1 MQCDTISKLHNGT
14 ILPFRYMWLSS
25 FLYKKSP
32 YDCTLIQ
39 SLITM
44 LACTRM
50 HMYVGV
56 WVHTCMKRT
65 KLLIL
70 GKFSKTV
77 QQFWVSNRV
86 TANGYNSNFMI
97 WNQVIVTSNLLTHTF
112 TVRYH
117 YSVPI
122 QTIPTLHFKLKF
134 INHYQ
139 YFHTIFV
146 KTCRG
151 NELNNTEFS
160 P

>member
-1 MQCDTISKLHNGT
+1 MRIRPIFK
-14 ILPFRYMWLSS
+14 S
-25 FLYKKSP
+25 FPDWESA

-44 LACTRM
+44 RACTRM

-70 GKFSKTV
+70 EHF
-77 QQFWVSNRV
+77 RER
-86 TANGYNSNFMI
+86 YNSFEFQTGWRQI
-97 WNQVIVTSNLLTHTF
+97 SKIQILWSQVSITSNLLTHTF

-117 YSVPI
+117 YSVPT
-122 QTIPTLHFKLKF
+122 QAIPTLHSKFQF

-139 YFHTIFV
+139 YFHTILV
-146 KTCRG
+146 KTCREVM
-151 NELNNTEFS
+151 N
-160 P
+160 